1 MFGEP
6 RLGRA
11 SRLAGSATQAWE
23 GRGVADVSRGEKA
36 MENALLIGLSRQ
48 TILERQLDVVANNI
62 ANVNTSGFKA
72 DRSLFEE
79 YLMPGAHED
88 NFVGS
93 DRRVSYVQ
101 DRGSFHDL
109 AQGPVAETKNPLDL
123 AISGNGFLVVQT
135 AAGERYTRDGGLQVN
150 NQGQLVTAAGDPVL
164 GGSGPIVLQPTDHD
178 VNVSP
183 DGTITVV
190 EGTGRTDSVRGKL
203 RLVSFA
209 DAQKLLKEGSNLY
222 SAGEGAAQADTK
234 SQVQQGYI
242 EKSNVNAVAEMSRMI
257 EVTRAYTQIA
267 TMLQQESD
275 LHKSAIE
282 KLADVPA

>member
-1 MFGEP
+1 
-6 RLGRA
+6 
-11 SRLAGSATQAWE
+11 
-23 GRGVADVSRGEKA
+23 

-72 DRSLFEE
+72 DTSLFEE

-93 DRRVSYVQ
+93 DRRLSYVQ
-101 DRGSFHDL
+101 DRGTFHDL
-109 AQGPVAETKNPLDL
+109 SQGPVAETKNPLDL

-183 DGTITVV
+183 DGTITVL

-209 DAQKLLKEGSNLY
+209 DAQRLLKEGSNLY
-222 SAGEGAAQADTK
+222 SASDGAAQADTK

-282 KLADVPA
+282 KLADVPT